1 MHDKTPVHG
10 GIGLQ
15 KDSELREFMNH
26 NILKMAEG
34 GVLRRIDTTWGIKV
48 GWLSAL
54 FHWKALNRQ
63 LHSSIQHSKQ
73 IHLFHVHGL
82 KAETQPEVTKGTI
95 HKGRQHWGDG

>member
-34 GVLRRIDTTWGIKV
+34 GVLRRIDTTWGVKV
-48 GWLSAL
+48 GWFS
-54 FHWKALNRQ
+54 
-63 LHSSIQHSKQ
+63 
-73 IHLFHVHGL
+73 G
-82 KAETQPEVTKGTI
+82 
-95 HKGRQHWGDG
+95 